1 MKNTVQEPLVEFELT
16 KEFRD
21 RFQEALDSRDG
32 TFIRETLDGVK
43 AADIT
48 ALLYEFN
55 AEESK
60 YVLDLL
66 SIELHAEIISDL
78 DPDARKNYLKIYTP
92 AEIIGVLNQLPSDD
106 AADILHELPVKVRE
120 EVLLGLDPELQM
132 QVTELLRYEENVAG
146 GLMAKELIKA
156 RFHWTVVQCIDEIRI
171 QAENVSKFYAVYVV
185 DDQDRLLGRVALQ
198 DLIVSDARTIVG
210 DICERDII
218 SVETYLEDWEV
229 AEIMRKYDLESVPV
243 VNVQGN
249 LVGRITIDDVVDVIT
264 EQAEEERQ
272 LMTGISEDV
281 EEDDSVW
288 RNARAR
294 LPWLLIGI
302 FGGLMNAKFMGLFE
316 AELSQIT
323 AIAFFIPLIQATGGN
338 VGIQSSSLI
347 VQSLANPDFVDEG
360 LLSRLIKVFFVAILN
375 GLFLFVLVLAGNILL
390 FKEYELSTI
399 VAIALF
405 SVVVFASFIGTLTP
419 LLLNRFGFNPA
430 LAAGPFITTI
440 NDLLGLTVYFFTV
453 NLLLI

>member
-1 MKNTVQEPLVEFELT
+1 MPEPVIEFELS

-21 RFQEALDSRDG
+21 RFQEALDSRDV
-32 TFIRETLDGVK
+32 TFVRNSLEGVK

-48 ALLYEFN
+48 SLLYEFN

-66 SIELHAEIISDL
+66 SIGLQSEIINDL
-78 DPDARKNYLKIYTP
+78 DPETRKNYLKVYQP
-92 AEIIGVLNQLPSDD
+92 AEISVFLNQLDSDD
-106 AADILHELPVKVRE
+106 VADILHGLPVKIRE
-120 EVLLGLDPELQM
+120 EVLSDLGTELRN

-146 GLMAKELIKA
+146 GLMAKELMKA
-156 RFHWTVVQCIDEIRI
+156 RVHWTVVQCVDEIRK
-171 QAENVSKFYAVYVV
+171 QAENVSKFYTVYVV
-185 DDQDRLLGRVALQ
+185 DDSDQLLGRAALQ
-198 DLIVSDARTIVG
+198 DLIVSDARTVVG

-218 SVETYLEDWEV
+218 SVGTYLEDWEV

-243 VNVQGN
+243 VNVKGQ

-281 EEDDSVW
+281 EEDDSIW
-288 RNARAR
+288 RNTRAR

-302 FGGLMNAKFMGLFE
+302 VGGLMNAKFMGLFE
-316 AELSQIT
+316 GELSRLT
-323 AIAFFIPLIQATGGN
+323 AIAFFTPLIQATGGN

-360 LLSRLIKVFFVAILN
+360 LWKRLVKVFLVALLN
-375 GLFLFVLVLAGNILL
+375 GIFLAVLVLGANIVL
-390 FKEYELSTI
+390 FGEYALSMI
-399 VAIALF
+399 VSIALF
-405 SVVVFASFIGTLTP
+405 SVVVFASFVGTVTP
-419 LLLNRFGFNPA
+419 LVLNRYGYNPA

-440 NDLLGLTVYFFTV
+440 NDLLGLTVYFFTIH
-453 NLLLI
+453 LLLP

>member
-1 MKNTVQEPLVEFELT
+1 MKEPLIEFELT

-21 RFQEALDSRDG
+21 RFQDALDARDAV
-32 TFIRETLDGVK
+32 FIRTILDGVK

-48 ALLYEFN
+48 TLLYEFN

-66 SIELHAEIISDL
+66 PIELQAEIINDL
-78 DPDARKNYLKIYTP
+78 DSDTRRGYLKVYAP
-92 AEIIGVLNQLPSDD
+92 NEIAVFLNLLDSDD
-106 AADILHELPVKVRE
+106 VADILHELPVKVRE
-120 EVLLGLDPELQM
+120 EVLSDLGSELRT

-146 GLMAKELIKA
+146 GLMAKELMKA
-156 RFHWTVVQCIDEIRI
+156 HVHWTVVQCIEEIRK
-171 QAENVSKFYAVYVV
+171 QAENVPKFYAVYVV
-185 DDQDRLLGRVALQ
+185 DDDDKLIGRVALQ

-210 DICERDII
+210 DICEKDIV
-218 SVETYLEDWEV
+218 SVETYMEDWEV

-243 VNVQGN
+243 INVRGQ

-264 EQAEEERQ
+264 EQADEERQ

-288 RNARAR
+288 RNTRAR

-302 FGGLMNAKFMGLFE
+302 AGGLINAKFMGLFE
-316 AELSQIT
+316 GELERIT
-323 AIAFFIPLIQATGGN
+323 AIAFFTPLIQATGGN

-347 VQSLANPDFVDEG
+347 VQSLANPAFVDIG
-360 LLSRLIKVFFVAILN
+360 LWKRLMKVFFVALLN
-375 GLFLFVLVLAGNILL
+375 GFFLSVLVLGANVVL
-390 FKEYELSTI
+390 FGEYALSL
-399 VAIALF
+399 VVSIALF
-405 SVVVFASFIGTLTP
+405 SVVVFASFVGTVTP
-419 LLLNRFGFNPA
+419 LVLNRFGYNPA
-430 LAAGPFITTI
+430 LAAGPFITTV

-453 NLLLI
+453 HLLLL

>member
-1 MKNTVQEPLVEFELT
+1 MVEFELS

-21 RFQEALDSRDG
+21 RFQQALDERDAD
-32 TFIRETLDGVK
+32 FIRDTLMGIK

-60 YVLDLL
+60 YVMDMLP
-66 SIELHAEIISDL
+66 IELQAEIISDL
-78 DPDARKNYLKIYTP
+78 DSDTRKQYLKVYRP
-92 AEIIGVLNQLPSDD
+92 EEIAVFLNQLASDD
-106 AADILHELPVKVRE
+106 TADILHELPVKERE
-120 EVLLGLDPELQM
+120 EVLSGLEHTHRT

-156 RFHWTVVQCIDEIRI
+156 RSHWTVVQCVEEIRK

-185 DDQDRLLGRVALQ
+185 DDRDRLLGRLALQ
-198 DLIVSDARTIVG
+198 DLIISDARKIVA
-210 DICERDII
+210 DICEHDIV
-218 SVETYLEDWEV
+218 SVETYLEDWQV
-229 AEIMRKYDLESVPV
+229 AEIMKKYDLESVPV
-243 VNVQGN
+243 VNVQGQ

-288 RNARAR
+288 RNTRAR

-302 FGGLMNAKFMGLFE
+302 VGGLMNAKFMGLFE
-316 AELSQIT
+316 AELAQVT
-323 AIAFFIPLIQATGGN
+323 AIAFFTPLIQATGGN

-360 LLSRLIKVFFVAILN
+360 LWKRLIKVFFVAILN
-375 GLFLFVLVLAGNILL
+375 GLFLSILVWGANVVL
-390 FKEYELSTI
+390 FQEYKLSL
-399 VAIALF
+399 VVSIALF
-405 SVVVFASFIGTLTP
+405 SVVVFASFIGTITP
-419 LLLNRFGFNPA
+419 LVLNRFGFNPA

-440 NDLLGLTVYFFTV
+440 NDLLGLTLYFFTV
-453 NLLLI
+453 HLLLM

>member
-1 MKNTVQEPLVEFELT
+1 VQEPLVEFELT

-21 RFQEALDSRDG
+21 RFQEALDKRDAA
-32 TFIRETLDGVK
+32 FIRETLSGVK
-43 AADIT
+43 AADVT

-55 AEESK
+55 SEESK
-60 YVLDLL
+60 YVMDLL
-66 SIELHAEIISDL
+66 PLEMQAEVISDL
-78 DPDARKNYLKIYTP
+78 DTETRKNYLKIYRP
-92 AEIIGVLNQLPSDD
+92 EEISVFLNLLDSDD
-106 AADILHELPVKVRE
+106 IADILHELPVKLRE
-120 EVLLGLDPELQM
+120 EVLSGLELELRG

-156 RFHWTVVQCIDEIRI
+156 RVHWSVVQCVDEIRK

-185 DDQDRLLGRVALQ
+185 DDQDKLIGRVALQ
-198 DLIVSDARTIVG
+198 DLIITDAKTIVG
-210 DICERDII
+210 DICERDITA
-218 SVETYLEDWEV
+218 VETYLEDWEV
-229 AEIMRKYDLESVPV
+229 AEMMKKYDLESVPV
-243 VNVQGN
+243 VNVQGQ

-272 LMTGISEDV
+272 LMSGISESV

-302 FGGLMNAKFMGLFE
+302 VGGLMNAKFMGLFE
-316 AELSQIT
+316 GELARIT
-323 AIAFFIPLIQATGGN
+323 AIAFFTPLIQATGGN

-360 LLSRLIKVFFVAILN
+360 LWKRLVKVFFVAILN
-375 GLFLFVLVLAGNILL
+375 GLFLAVLVFAANILL
-390 FKEYELSTI
+390 FGENELSFVVSI
-399 VAIALF
+399 SLF
-405 SVVVFASFIGTLTP
+405 SVVFFASFVGTITP
-419 LLLNRFGFNPA
+419 LALNRFGYNPA

-440 NDLLGLTVYFFTV
+440 NDLLGLTLYFLTV
-453 NLLLI
+453 KILLI